1 VAPTQS
7 LEEQATEFARRGD
20 FGVAARQVNEE
31 LTRAAPT
38 NAGAWT
44 RLGRCCLELG
54 QLDEATAALE
64 AALELNPQNTI
75 ASSLQQEVSR
85 RRAKLSAAIPPA
97 RKSRAG
103 AGTSRAKVSAHLRAS
118 RFGGQAPVTGGFG
131 RPEFATL
138 GQLTAAAAVEALG
151 PRIEAI
157 LMALN
162 DRPFADRIVDARN
175 RAGQSGGKLFRRNSF
190 YPGGA
195 GHIYAFQHGGRWEP
209 QLNLGFF
216 SDSRFGRHA
225 IRAGIGFNLTQGE
238 ADREHEVGQERVL
251 AQFDRFQQLVS
262 SEWRQLLTDWM
273 AANGGFIQYG
283 TEPPSVEMLPK
294 DAVAWLAATDNAREL
309 GWVFCGRWLFADRP
323 ADAATMENATKLTKT
338 FEQTFTD
345 LLPLWMSV
353 YRGI

>member
-1 VAPTQS
+1 MTPIQS
-7 LEEQATEFARRGD
+7 LEEQATDFARRGD

-31 LTRAAPT
+31 LTKAAPT

-54 QLDEATAALE
+54 QLDEATAALDV
-64 AALELNPQNTI
+64 ALQLNAQNTI

-97 RKSRAG
+97 RKPRAPAAKG
-103 AGTSRAKVSAHLRAS
+103 RAKAEPPLV
-118 RFGGQAPVTGGFG
+118 GGFG

-138 GQLTAAAAVEALG
+138 AQLPAAAAVEALG

-162 DRPFADRIVDARN
+162 DRPFGDKIVEARN
-175 RAGQSGGKLFRRNSF
+175 RAGHAGGKLFRRNSF

-216 SDSRFGRHA
+216 AEPRFGRNA
-225 IRAGIGFNLTQGE
+225 IRAGIGFNLAQGE
-238 ADREHEVGQERVL
+238 TDREGDAGRERLL
-251 AQFDRFQQLVS
+251 ANFERFQLLLS

-273 AANGGFIQYG
+273 GANGGFIQYG
-283 TEPPSVEMLPK
+283 DQGPSLDLLPK
-294 DAVAWLAATDNAREL
+294 AAVHWLATTTNAHEL
-309 GWVFCGRWLFADRP
+309 GWIFCGRWLFADRP
-323 ADAATMENATKLTKT
+323 ADGETMENATKLTKT
-338 FEQTFTD
+338 LEQTFTD

-353 YRGI
+353 YRGV

>member
-1 VAPTQS
+1 MAPTQS
-7 LEEQATEFARRGD
+7 LEEQATDFARRGD

-31 LTRAAPT
+31 LTRVSPT
-38 NAGAWT
+38 NAAAWT

-75 ASSLQQEVSR
+75 ASSLQQEVAR
-85 RRAKLSAAIPPA
+85 RRAKLTAAVPPV
-97 RKSRAG
+97 RKSR
-103 AGTSRAKVSAHLRAS
+103 AHLRAS
-118 RFGGQAPVTGGFG
+118 RVGRQAGRGAPVTGGFG

-138 GQLTAAAAVEALG
+138 GQLSAAAAVEALG

-162 DRPFADRIVDARN
+162 ERSFADKVVDARN

-209 QLNLGFF
+209 QLNIGFF
-216 SDSRFGRHA
+216 SDARFGRNA
-225 IRAGIGFNLTQGE
+225 IRAGLGFNLAPGE
-238 ADREHEVGQERVL
+238 AGREREAGDERLL
-251 AQFDRFQQLVS
+251 AQFDRFQRLVS

-283 TEPPSVEMLPK
+283 AQPPSLEMLPK
-294 DAVAWLAATDNAREL
+294 DAVSWLATTDTGREH
-309 GWVFCGRWLFADRP
+309 GWVFCGRWLFADRA
-323 ADAATMENATKLTKT
+323 ADAATMEDATKLTKT
-338 FEQTFTD
+338 LEQTFTD

>member
-1 VAPTQS
+1 VTPTQS

-31 LTRAAPT
+31 LTKAAPA

-54 QLDEATAALE
+54 QLDEATAALD
-64 AALELNPQNTI
+64 AALQLNPQNTI
-75 ASSLQQEVSR
+75 ASSLLQEVAR
-85 RRAKLSAAIPPA
+85 RRAKLSAAIPPV
-97 RKSRAG
+97 RKSRAH
-103 AGTSRAKVSAHLRAS
+103 ARAP
-118 RFGGQAPVTGGFG
+118 RFGGQAGARAPITGGFG

-138 GQLTAAAAVEALG
+138 GQLPAPAAVEALG

-162 DRPFADRIVDARN
+162 ERAFADRIVEARN
-175 RAGQSGGKLFRRNSF
+175 RAGQPGGKLFRRNSF

-209 QLNLGFF
+209 QLNIGFF
-216 SDSRFGRHA
+216 ADSRFGRSA
-225 IRAGIGFNLTQGE
+225 IRAGIGFNLKPGE
-238 ADREHEVGQERVL
+238 TDGDREVDQERLL
-251 AQFDRFQQLVS
+251 AHFDRFQQLVS

-273 AANGGFIQYG
+273 GANGGFIQYG
-283 TEPPSVEMLPK
+283 DQPPSVEMLPK

-323 ADAATMENATKLTKT
+323 ADAATMEDAARLTKT
-338 FEQTFTD
+338 LEQTFTD

>member
-1 VAPTQS
+1 VTPIQA
-7 LEEQATEFARRGD
+7 LEEQATGFARRGD

-31 LTRAAPT
+31 LTKAAPA

-54 QLDEATAALE
+54 QLDEATAALD
-64 AALELNPQNTI
+64 AALQLNPQNTI
-75 ASSLQQEVSR
+75 ASSLQQEVAR
-85 RRAKLSAAIPPA
+85 RRVKLSAAILPVKKP
-97 RKSRAG
+97 
-103 AGTSRAKVSAHLRAS
+103 RAS
-118 RFGGQAPVTGGFG
+118 TAKGRGKAESPVKGGFG

-138 GQLTAAAAVEALG
+138 AQLPAAAAVEALG

-157 LMALN
+157 LMALS
-162 DRPFADRIVDARN
+162 DRPFGDKIVEARH

-195 GHIYAFQHGGRWEP
+195 GHIYAFHHGGRWEP

-216 SDSRFGRHA
+216 AESRFGRSA
-225 IRAGIGFNLTQGE
+225 IRAGIGFNLAQGE
-238 ADREHEVGQERVL
+238 IDREREAGQERLL
-251 AQFDRFQQLVS
+251 AHFERFQLLVS

-273 AANGGFIQYG
+273 GANGGFIQYG
-283 TEPPSVEMLPK
+283 KEGPSLDLLPK
-294 DAVAWLAATDNAREL
+294 DAVNWLATTDDAREL

-323 ADAATMENATKLTKT
+323 GDADVMENATKLTKVL
-338 FEQTFTD
+338 EQTFTD

-353 YRGI
+353 YRSA

>member
-1 VAPTQS
+1 VTPTQS
-7 LEEQATEFARRGD
+7 LEEQATGFARRGD

-75 ASSLQQEVSR
+75 ASSLHQEVAR
-85 RRAKLSAAIPPA
+85 RRAKLSAPITPV

-103 AGTSRAKVSAHLRAS
+103 SARSANSRAKASAS
-118 RFGGQAPVTGGFG
+118 PVTGGFG

-138 GQLTAAAAVEALG
+138 GQLPAAAAVEALG

-162 DRPFADRIVDARN
+162 ERLFADRIVDARN

-216 SDSRFGRHA
+216 SESRFGRNA

-238 ADREHEVGQERVL
+238 PDREREAGQERVL

-294 DAVAWLAATDNAREL
+294 DAVAWLATTDNAREL

-338 FEQTFTD
+338 LEQTFTD
-345 LLPLWMSV
+345 LMPLWMSV